1 MNAMRAQ
8 LLQAAIVAAFL
19 ALAAACHPAPER
31 PPAPPVVPRPTNPTN
46 TRALAFDP
54 ADNSLEDASIH
65 PDAGPTL
72 DAAVFDLDTGASSRQ
87 P

>member
-1 MNAMRAQ
+1 MRAQ
-8 LLQAAIVAAFL
+8 LLQAAIATAFL

-31 PPAPPVVPRPTNPTN
+31 PPTPPVVPRPTNPTN

-54 ADNSLEDASIH
+54 ADALEDASIH

-72 DAAVFDLDTGASSRQ
+72 DAAVRDLDTGTSSWQ